1 MSMVNMHE
9 AKTHLSRLVARVQA
23 GEQII
28 IARDG
33 QPVAQLVAYTEP
45 VQRRTF
51 GRMRGQIEI
60 ADDFDAPLPPDLQA
74 QFEGT
79 SDA

>member
-1 MSMVNMHE
+1 MVNMHE
-9 AKTHLSRLVARVQA
+9 AKTHLSRLVARAEA

-33 QPVAQLVAYTEP
+33 RPVARLVPYTESHQP
-45 VQRRTF
+45 RDF

-60 ADDFDAPLPPDLQA
+60 AVDFDAPLPPELLAD
-74 QFEGT
+74 FEGS
-79 SDA
+79 SDP

>member
-1 MSMVNMHE
+1 MVNMHE
-9 AKTHLSRLVARVQA
+9 AKTHLSRLVARAQA

-33 QPVAQLVAYTEP
+33 QPVAQLVAYSEP
-45 VQRRTF
+45 VKRRTF

-60 ADDFDAPLPPDLQA
+60 TDDFDAPLPPELQA
-74 QFEGT
+74 QFEEL
-79 SDA
+79 SDE

>member
-1 MSMVNMHE
+1 MVNMHE
-9 AKTHLSRLVARVQA
+9 AKTHLSRLVARAEA

-33 QPVAQLVAYTEP
+33 RPVARLIPYSETG
-45 VQRRTF
+45 QRRTF

-60 ADDFDAPLPPDLQA
+60 ADDFDAPLPSELLV
-74 QFEGT
+74 QFEDSSET
-79 SDA
+79 